1 MIDRPAR
8 FARMGAAFGRAFGNA
23 DGIFRING
31 VTGQPVRII
40 ARKQRA
46 LNITEEGDQDVEA
59 VLDSVSVQAL
69 AVPGLTSQRD
79 AVTIDGVLYGIRNIE
94 DDGRAML
101 KLTFREKLT

>member
-1 MIDRPAR
+1 MIDRPER

-23 DGIFRING
+23 DGIFRIDG
-31 VTGQPVRII
+31 VIGKPVRII
-40 ARKQRA
+40 ARKMRVTDFA
-46 LNITEEGDQDVEA
+46 EESDQDVEA
-59 VLDSVSVQAL
+59 TLDSVSVSAL

>member
-1 MIDRPAR
+1 MIDRPER

-46 LNITEEGDQDVEA
+46 LNIAEESDQDVEA
-59 VLDSVSVQAL
+59 LLDSVSVHAV

-79 AVTIDGVLYGIRNIE
+79 AVTIDGVLYSIRNIE